1 MNKSNISM
9 KNLASNSK
17 PDPSYKKIQKIVNT
31 RIANNLSSLLKER
44 GLTPTLFIE
53 HQHLNDFFTPQ
64 HFNRLFNHPDQPP
77 LSAVTVA
84 LMCDFFGVTFDNL
97 ISENFDPKEYK
108 KSNTKLHKL
117 YLDIEKVSQTE
128 NYQKQHTIPDF
139 YFDFENTDT
148 IHSSPKSRFF
158 KGYFQNFFCYFFPT
172 SSAENKQEKLLYGRL
187 ELSDAEKHCK
197 VSLKIDTSGKY
208 PETEND
214 FKCDKEYVGYAV
226 ISSSVQ
232 TVYCILFGNDPGE
245 FCFIAFRYMF
255 LTKNNLHCRIAEV
268 LSSSS
273 GNGARRPTVLRMF
286 ISNTHIKQEHIPLIT
301 SAIHLNYSDIG
312 ISQSNLKELSI
323 HSENYKKIID
333 NLINDY
339 KKETFFVFDEKK
351 EIITTAEKYLTKKE
365 EIFDFIVALRNLS
378 YSYRYNK
385 ISDSADDTIQYL
397 LVQKGYYNDQK

>member
-64 HFNRLFNHPDQPP
+64 HFNRLFNHPDQTP

-158 KGYFQNFFCYFFPT
+158 KGYFQNFFLYFFPT
-172 SSAENKQEKLLYGRL
+172 S
-187 ELSDAEKHCK
+187 
-197 VSLKIDTSGKY
+197 
-208 PETEND
+208 
-214 FKCDKEYVGYAV
+214 
-226 ISSSVQ
+226 
-232 TVYCILFGNDPGE
+232 
-245 FCFIAFRYMF
+245 
-255 LTKNNLHCRIAEV
+255 
-268 LSSSS
+268 
-273 GNGARRPTVLRMF
+273 
-286 ISNTHIKQEHIPLIT
+286 
-301 SAIHLNYSDIG
+301 
-312 ISQSNLKELSI
+312 
-323 HSENYKKIID
+323 
-333 NLINDY
+333 
-339 KKETFFVFDEKK
+339 
-351 EIITTAEKYLTKKE
+351 
-365 EIFDFIVALRNLS
+365 
-378 YSYRYNK
+378 
-385 ISDSADDTIQYL
+385 
-397 LVQKGYYNDQK
+397 